1 MDAYLAGH
9 DVIGSLAHIQM
20 LNRIGLLTDAE
31 LTSLQE
37 SLRKIYTQTREGD
50 FTLSDSVEDIHSQVE
65 WLLTQEL
72 GDMGKKIH
80 AARSRND
87 QVAVDFR
94 LWVKAACAE
103 ADLALKGLITALLA
117 RAEEHAD
124 TIMPGFTHLQVAP
137 ARS

>member
-87 QVAVDFR
+87 QVLLDIR
-94 LWVKAACAE
+94 LFLRAE
-103 ADLALKGLITALLA
+103 LEQLVSKMDTLFALLQKLS
-117 RAEEHAD
+117 EENKQNLL
-124 TIMPGFTHLQVAP
+124 P
-137 ARS
+137 